1 MPTES
6 SGGAEAAATPAGPP
20 PVALTIAGSDSGGG
34 AGIQADLKTFAA
46 HGVYGVSAL
55 TAVTAQNTVAV
66 TGVQEVETSLV
77 RAQIAAVCEDF
88 PVAAAKTGM
97 LSSAAI
103 IGAVAEASADCRFPL
118 VVDPVM
124 VAKTGDRLLRPEA
137 VEALRSELLPRAAL
151 LTPNL
156 PEASDLTGR
165 PVEDEAGMRDAA
177 DRLLRLGAKAVLVKG
192 GHLAG
197 AELVDF
203 YTDGDS
209 ESVFRASRIETRAT
223 HGTGCTLSAAVAAG
237 IARGRA
243 LREAVERALAYV
255 RAAMRRAAPLGRG
268 HGPLGHLPPRLIA

>member
-6 SGGAEAAATPAGPP
+6 SAGAEAAATPAGPP

-77 RAQIAAVCEDF
+77 RAQVAAVCDDF

-103 IGAVAEASADCRFPL
+103 IGAVAEAAADCRFPL

-124 VAKTGDRLLRPEA
+124 VAKTGDRLLRPDA
-137 VEALRSELLPRAAL
+137 VEALRDELLPRATL

-177 DRLLRLGAKAVLVKG
+177 DRLLRLGATAVLVKG

-197 AELVDF
+197 AELVDY
-203 YTDGDS
+203 YTDGVS
-209 ESVFRASRIETRAT
+209 ERLFRASRIETRAT

-255 RAAMRRAAPLGRG
+255 RTAMRRAAPLGRG
-268 HGPLGHLPPRLIA
+268 HGPLGHLPPRLTA